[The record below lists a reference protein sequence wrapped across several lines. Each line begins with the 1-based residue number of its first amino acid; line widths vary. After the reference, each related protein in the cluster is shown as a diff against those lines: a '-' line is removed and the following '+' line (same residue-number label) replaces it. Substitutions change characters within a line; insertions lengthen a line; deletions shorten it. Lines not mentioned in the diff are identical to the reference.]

1 MRSFFQDK
9 RWILFISFLALGALT
24 VLAAGLRDVSF
35 GEAQPFGRREAV
47 RAETPPQDPVEALHA
62 VSLQSQILFWV
73 SMILLIMLIGVLVS
87 PEMRKR
93 MFRILIRVA
102 FTYWAFYFFFTRY
115 GDSLAALGQAL
126 NAPGNDQTANEAE
139 ALPPPV
145 FEPPQETAW
154 ISYLVGLLF
163 VLFIAFLAWRFSRF
177 WKEYAGRS
185 GSKSLNEIARIA
197 RSSLRELSSG
207 RESTDVIMNCYFR
220 MSDVVADKRKLQRGA
235 AVTPAEFAMRLEQ
248 AGLPGEA
255 VKKLTRLFE
264 SVRYG
269 GHRSGPTEVNEAV
282 ACLTTILH
290 YCGETV

>member
-24 VLAAGLRDVSF
+24 VLATGLRDVSF
-35 GEAQPFGRREAV
+35 GEAQPFGRREAA
-47 RAETPPQDPVEALHA
+47 RAETPPQDPVEALQA

>member
-1 MRSFFQDK
+1 MRSLFQDK
-9 RWILFISFLALGALT
+9 RWILLISVLALGALT
-24 VLAAGLRDVSF
+24 VLAIGLRDVSF
-35 GEAQPFGRREAV
+35 REAQPFGREEAESTQ
-47 RAETPPQDPVEALHA
+47 APSEDPIESLQA
-62 VSLQSQILFWV
+62 VSLQSQILLWV
-73 SMILLIMLIGVLVS
+73 SLFLLVVLIGVLLS
-87 PEMRKR
+87 PEGRKR
-93 MFRILIRVA
+93 FIRLFIRMA
-102 FTYWAFYFFFTRY
+102 FTYWALYFFFTRY
-115 GDSLAALGQAL
+115 GDSIAALG
-126 NAPGNDQTANEAE
+126 NAFKAAGRNQPANGAE
-139 ALPPPV
+139 ALPPV

-154 ISYLVGLLF
+154 ISYLVGLL
-163 VLFIAFLAWRFSRF
+163 LILLIALLAWKFSRF
-177 WKEYAGRS
+177 WREYARRS

-197 RSSLRELSSG
+197 RSSLRELSSS

-235 AVTPAEFAMRLEQ
+235 AMTPAEFAMRLEQ

>member
-1 MRSFFQDK
+1 MRSLFQDK

-24 VLAAGLRDVSF
+24 VLAIGLRDVSF
-35 GEAQPFGRREAV
+35 SEAQPFGRREAT
-47 RAETPPQDPVEALHA
+47 RAETPPQDPIEALPA

-93 MFRILIRVA
+93 MIRILIRVA

-126 NAPGNDQTANEAE
+126 NPAGNDQTGNGAE

-235 AVTPAEFAMRLEQ
+235 AMTTAEFAMRLEQ

>member
-1 MRSFFQDK
+1 MRSLFQDK
-9 RWILFISFLALGALT
+9 RWILLISVLALGALT
-24 VLAAGLRDVSF
+24 VLAIGLRDVSF
-35 GEAQPFGRREAV
+35 SDAQRFGREESQGTQLLPPDPPGPM
-47 RAETPPQDPVEALHA
+47 RAI
-62 VSLQSQILFWV
+62 SLQSQIIVWLV
-73 SMILLIMLIGVLVS
+73 LLLLVGLIGVLLS
-87 PEMRKR
+87 PGLRKR
-93 MFRILIRVA
+93 LLRIFLRVA
-102 FTYWAFYFFFTRY
+102 FTYWALYFFFTRY
-115 GDSLAALGQAL
+115 GDVLASFVGNLNFGRNGQLGT
-126 NAPGNDQTANEAE
+126 GAE
-139 ALPPPV
+139 NLPPPV

-154 ISYLVGLLF
+154 ISYLVA
-163 VLFIAFLAWRFSRF
+163 VLFILVAAFLSWRFVRG
-177 WKEYAGRS
+177 WREYTGR
-185 GSKSLNEIARIA
+185 GTNKSLDKIARIA
-197 RSSLRELSSG
+197 RSSLRDLSSG

-235 AVTPAEFAMRLEQ
+235 AMTPAEFAMRLEQ

>member
-1 MRSFFQDK
+1 MRSFFQNK
-9 RWILFISFLALGALT
+9 RWVLFISVLALGALT
-24 VLAAGLRDVSF
+24 VLAIGLRDVSF
-35 GEAQPFGRREAV
+35 RQAQSFGRREADGV
-47 RAETPPQDPVEALHA
+47 EILPPGVMGPVPEI
-62 VSLQSQILFWV
+62 SFQSQLVVWV
-73 SMILLIMLIGVLVS
+73 ALLLLVILIGVLLS

-93 MFRILIRVA
+93 FIRLFIRMA
-102 FTYWAFYFFFTRY
+102 FTYWALYFFFTRY
-115 GDSLAALGQAL
+115 GDSLASLGQAL
-126 NAPGNDQTANEAE
+126 IAAGDNQPANGAE

-154 ISYLVGLLF
+154 ISYLVGLA
-163 VLFIAFLAWRFSRF
+163 FILLLAFLAWRFSRF
-177 WKEYAGRS
+177 WREFAGRA
-185 GSKSLNEIARIA
+185 GSKSLDEIAKIA

-235 AVTPAEFAMRLEQ
+235 AMTPAEFAVRLEY

-255 VKKLTRLFE
+255 VKRLTRLFE

>member
-1 MRSFFQDK
+1 MRSLFQDK

-24 VLAAGLRDVSF
+24 VLAIGLRDVSF
-35 GEAQPFGRREAV
+35 SEAQPFGRREAT
-47 RAETPPQDPVEALHA
+47 RAETPPQDPIESLQA
-62 VSLQSQILFWV
+62 VSLQSQLLFWV

-93 MFRILIRVA
+93 MIRILIRVA

-126 NAPGNDQTANEAE
+126 NPAGNDQTGNEAE

-154 ISYLVGLLF
+154 ISFLVGLLF
-163 VLFIAFLAWRFSRF
+163 VLFIALLAWRFSRF

-220 MSDVVADKRKLQRGA
+220 MSDVVADKRNLQRGVA
-235 AVTPAEFAMRLEQ
+235 MTPAEFAMRLEQ

-264 SVRYG
+264 SVRYV
-269 GHRSGPTEVNEAV
+269 GHRSGPKEVNEAV

-290 YCGETV
+290 YCGETI

>member
-1 MRSFFQDK
+1 MRSLFQDK
-9 RWILFISFLALGALT
+9 HWVLFISVLALGALA
-24 VLAAGLRDVSF
+24 VLATGLRDVSF
-35 GEAQPFGRREAV
+35 SEAQPFGWREAQ
-47 RAETPPQDPVEALHA
+47 RAEVHPPGPVESLQGMKLQPQILLW
-62 VSLQSQILFWV
+62 VSLF
-73 SMILLIMLIGVLVS
+73 LLVVLIGVLLS

-93 MFRILIRVA
+93 FIRLFIRMA
-102 FTYWAFYFFFTRY
+102 FTYWALYFFLTRY
-115 GDSLAALGQAL
+115 GDSIASLGQAL
-126 NAPGNDQTANEAE
+126 NAAGNGEPASGGEV
-139 ALPPPV
+139 LPPPV

-163 VLFIAFLAWRFSRF
+163 ILLLAFLAWRFSRF
-177 WKEYAGRS
+177 WREYAIRA
-185 GSKSLNEIARIA
+185 GSKSLDEIAKIA

-220 MSDVVADKRKLQRGA
+220 MSDVVADKRKLQRGTA
-235 AVTPAEFAMRLEQ
+235 MTPAEFAIRLEH

-269 GHRSGPTEVNEAV
+269 GRRGGPTEVNEAV

>member
-9 RWILFISFLALGALT
+9 RWVLLISVLALGALT
-24 VLAAGLRDVSF
+24 VLAIGLRDVSF
-35 GEAQPFGRREAV
+35 SEAQPFGRREAEK
-47 RAETPPQDPVEALHA
+47 AAAPPQDPVESLQA
-62 VSLQSQILFWV
+62 VSVQSQILLWV
-73 SMILLIMLIGVLVS
+73 SLFLLMVLIGVLLS

-93 MFRILIRVA
+93 FIRLFIRMA
-102 FTYWAFYFFFTRY
+102 FTYWALYFFFTRY
-115 GDSLAALGQAL
+115 GGSLAALGQAL
-126 NAPGNDQTANEAE
+126 NATGKDQPANGAE

-154 ISYLVGLLF
+154 VSYLVSVVVILIL
-163 VLFIAFLAWRFSRF
+163 VFLAWRLRRF
-177 WKEYAGRS
+177 WREFAGQ
-185 GSKSLNEIARIA
+185 GASKSLSELARVT
-197 RSSLRELSSG
+197 RSSLRDLSSG
-207 RESTDVIMNCYFR
+207 RDSTDVIMNCYFR
-220 MSDVVADKRKLQRGA
+220 MGDVVADKRKLQRGA
-235 AVTPAEFAMRLEQ
+235 AMTPAEFAMRLEQ

-269 GHRSGPTEVNEAV
+269 GHRSGPIEVNEAV